1 MSEQDRLI
9 IRGSVRRRLLFALLG
24 GVMLVWLAAAAVTA
38 RETRKEMQELLD
50 AHLAQSASFLT
61 AQIGHDID
69 EIELEHAQS
78 SHKYAQKVA
87 FQIWEHGR
95 TLLLHSADAPST
107 RLSELTKGFS
117 DSSLNGRAW
126 RVYSVW
132 DARHE
137 YLVQVGEAAEAREH
151 LADEIL
157 DKLVKPLLL
166 SVPLLGLLIWIAVGA
181 ALKPIGRI
189 GADLAQR
196 DPKYLAPIGGDIPR
210 EMAPLVQRLNSL
222 LERVRSSLDG
232 ERRFT
237 SDAAHELRTPLAGIK
252 TQLQVAQAATDDTLR
267 MRATNHALA
276 ACDRA
281 TRLVEQML
289 TLARL
294 EHDAWQ
300 TQGAAVDLPQLAAQ
314 VLAEAAPSAAE
325 NQIRLSLD
333 GEPGLTIKG
342 HAGLLAVLIRN
353 LVDNALRYSPPQT
366 EVSVRVTAAS
376 NMVTLEVQD
385 QGPGIP
391 ASERENV
398 MRRFHRLEGE
408 TAPGSGLGL
417 SIVARIAQLHEA
429 ELILSDGAG
438 GRGLKA
444 SVGFARAGEKAR
456 AQG

>member
-1 MSEQDRLI
+1 VSERDRLVI
-9 IRGSVRRRLLFALLG
+9 HGSVRRRLLLALLG

-38 RETRKEMQELLD
+38 WETRAEMQELLD
-50 AHLAQSASFLT
+50 AHLAQSAALLS
-61 AQIGHDID
+61 AQIGHELD
-69 EIELEHAQS
+69 EIELEHARS

-87 FQIWEHGR
+87 FQIWEQGQ

-107 RLSELTKGFS
+107 RLSALDEGFS
-117 DSSLNGRAW
+117 DSRLSGRVW

-132 DARHE
+132 DAQHE
-137 YLVQVGEAAEAREH
+137 YLVQVGEAADAREH

-157 DKLVKPLLL
+157 KKLVQPLLVSL
-166 SVPLLGLLIWIAVGA
+166 PLLGLLIWFAVGA
-181 ALKPIGRI
+181 ALKPIDRI
-189 GADLAQR
+189 SSDLARR
-196 DPKYLAPIGGDIPR
+196 DPKYLAPIAGEIPR
-210 EMAPLVQRLNSL
+210 EIAAMVQGLNTL
-222 LERVRSSLDG
+222 LERVRSSLEG

-237 SDAAHELRTPLAGIK
+237 SDAAHELRTPLAGLK
-252 TQLQVAQAATDDTLR
+252 TQLQVALAATDDSLR

-300 TQGAAVDLPQLAAQ
+300 TQGAAVDLHQLAAQ
-314 VLAEAAPSAAE
+314 VLAEAASSAAE
-325 NQIRLSLD
+325 NQIRLSLE

-342 HAGLLAVLIRN
+342 HAGLLSVLIRN

-366 EVSVRVTAAS
+366 EVSVRVTGAA
-376 NMVTLEVQD
+376 NMATLEVQD

-444 SVGFARAGEKAR
+444 SVEFALVAD
-456 AQG
+456 AQL

>member
-1 MSEQDRLI
+1 MSEQDKLVV
-9 IRGSVRRRLLFALLG
+9 RGSVRRRLLLALLA
-24 GVMLVWLAAAAVTA
+24 GVMLVWLGAAAVTA
-38 RETRKEMQELLD
+38 WETRAEMEELLD

-69 EIELEHAQS
+69 EVELEHASS

-87 FQIWEHGR
+87 FQIWEQGQ
-95 TLLLHSADAPST
+95 TLLLHSADAPSA
-107 RLSELTKGFS
+107 RLSKRDEGFS

-132 DARHE
+132 DAQHE
-137 YLVQVGEAAEAREH
+137 YLVQVGEAADAREH

-157 DKLVKPLLL
+157 KKLVQPLLVSL
-166 SVPLLGLLIWIAVGA
+166 PLLGLLIWFSIGA
-181 ALKPIGRI
+181 ALRPIDRI
-189 GADLAQR
+189 GADLARR
-196 DPKYLAPIGGDIPR
+196 DPKYLAPIAGEIPG
-210 EMAPLVQRLNSL
+210 EIAPMVQGLNSL
-222 LERVRSSLDG
+222 LERVRSSLEG

-237 SDAAHELRTPLAGIK
+237 SDAAHELRTPLAALK
-252 TQLQVAQAATDDTLR
+252 TQLQVAQAATDETSR
-267 MRATNHALA
+267 KRATNQALA

-289 TLARL
+289 ILARL

-300 TQGAAVDLPQLAAQ
+300 TQGTAVDLHQLAAH
-314 VLAEAAPSAAE
+314 VLADAASPAAKK
-325 NQIRLSLD
+325 QIRLALE

-342 HAGLLAVLIRN
+342 HAGLLSVLIRN

-366 EVSVRVTAAS
+366 EVSVRVVSAAQGLI
-376 NMVTLEVQD
+376 LEVQD

-391 ASERENV
+391 VVERENV

-417 SIVARIAQLHEA
+417 SIVARIAQLHQA
-429 ELILSDGAG
+429 ELVLSDGAE
-438 GRGLKA
+438 GRGLKV
-444 SVGFARAGEKAR
+444 SVGFARSEEQAG